1 MPSSRKDAAG
11 FLSGACKNENNN
23 RMCMTVGSSCLR
35 RSRQLLGA
43 AALFVLACGELH
55 ATTIFLTSASDSISL
70 GDGCSIREAL
80 INANTD
86 SKSGSGE
93 CARGSGVD
101 VIVLP
106 PQTINVQGSAVEEDD
121 PRVGDLDVT
130 SDITFVGGGAQLS
143 LLEAGYGGRIFD
155 VHAGGALTVR
165 GMTLQRG
172 MAAQAGGAIRA
183 NVGSTLNINDVVI
196 GSAQVSASAVGGKGG
211 AIYIAP
217 SVVANLSRTQIAY
230 NTALGLNGEGGGVYC
245 DSCQLT
251 VTATTFDNNAATA
264 SGGALYASAGSTLV
278 LSFVTFGYNDAALG
292 AAMHLS
298 GTTTLKGVISAD
310 NAGGV
315 AGDDALC
322 AAGTLTATY
331 SFLEFPGTNCALGA
345 SNQTR
350 NDVAPTIEPTLL
362 QDVVFQRFDG
372 QPSGILQWRYGF
384 FAVPAAQCVG
394 YFDQHGRRGAYTDD
408 CDIGAYSNPV
418 LAINPMLGQLTT
430 NGDSGVFVFGLFRM
444 PTVDTVVHVNVLGG
458 IEESCA
464 VPVPDITIPANSTTT
479 QLVIDPDTLFSA
491 PTIDRPFR
499 VCEFE
504 LVAISGDSQIVGART
519 GTARVKLHDTSLA
532 SAYGVSSPPPGH
544 YLEFGTVPVNAG
556 GIANILFQA
565 DVPGWN
571 ILGISFSGADDSGRF
586 STTATSFPIPVL
598 PRSQGGTQIPIQCIG
613 GVLGDYDALIEV
625 RTDNP
630 AFPVLLYGVRCR
642 VAHLLSFTA
651 SNNLVEE
658 AGGGTVDFT
667 AVLDS
672 PSILPG
678 PFTVDLAEV
687 AGSATSGGDY
697 SAFGQTIT
705 FNPGEQQHTVT
716 VSVFDD
722 TEIED
727 TETFGA
733 QLVLAPQANVQLV
746 GASGATTVA
755 IANDDYPV
763 QAMSLALNGIPER
776 TSAGVRI
783 AATAV
788 VTNTGTDPLHDLSV
802 SIAVDAPIRVI
813 SFAVAGAACSVNE
826 NQRFAKCAL
835 EGDVPPGE
843 SRTFAGTIE
852 MAEMKDAPML
862 DLDGVVTVSATATA
876 ATTPLVMSAE
886 AGYTLIG
893 QGVNLG
899 SVTGFSLL
907 VLLLLV
913 WRGGLNVPLV
923 GRPGGLG

>member
-11 FLSGACKNENNN
+11 FLSGACRNENNN

-55 ATTIFLTSASDSISL
+55 ATTIFVTSAADSISL
-70 GDGCSIREAL
+70 GDGCSVREAL

-86 SKSGSGE
+86 SKSGSVE
-93 CARGSGVD
+93 CARGSGAD

-121 PRVGDLDVT
+121 PLVGDLDVT
-130 SDITFVGGGAQLS
+130 SDITFIGGGAQFS
-143 LLEAGYGGRIFD
+143 LLEANYAGRIFD
-155 VHAGGALTVR
+155 VHAGAVLAVR

-183 NVGSTLNINDVVI
+183 NAGSTLNIHDVVI
-196 GSAQVSASAVGGKGG
+196 GSSKVLETAVDGKGG
-211 AIYIAP
+211 AVYIAP
-217 SVVANLSRTQIAY
+217 GATANVSRVQIT
-230 NTALGLNGEGGGVYC
+230 NNIALGLNGGGGGIYC
-245 DSCQLT
+245 DACQLT
-251 VTATTFDNNAATA
+251 VTAATFNNNRATA
-264 SGGALYASAGSTLV
+264 NGGALYATVNSTV
-278 LSFVTFGYNDAALG
+278 TLSFVTFGYNDAALG

-298 GTTTLKGVISAD
+298 GATTLKGVISAD

-322 AAGTLTATY
+322 AAGTLTTTY

-350 NDVAPTIEPTLL
+350 NDVAPTVEPTLL

-384 FAVPAAQCVG
+384 FAVPAAQCVD
-394 YFDQHGRRGAYTDD
+394 YFDQHGRRGANSDD
-408 CDIGAYSNPV
+408 CDIGAYSRPV
-418 LAINPMLGQLTT
+418 LGVNPMVSQLST
-430 NGDSGVFVFGLFRM
+430 NGDPGVFGFGLFRM

-458 IEESCA
+458 IEESCT
-464 VPVPDITIPANSTTT
+464 VPVPDITIPANSTSA
-479 QLVIDPDTLFSA
+479 QLMIDPDTLFSA
-491 PTIDRPFR
+491 PAIDRPFR

-504 LVAISGDSQIVGART
+504 LVVISGPSVLVGARS
-519 GTARVKLHDTSLA
+519 GVLRIKLHDTSLA
-532 SAYGVSSPPPGH
+532 AAAGVSAPQPGS
-544 YLEFGTVPVNAG
+544 YLDFGIVPVSG
-556 GIANILFQA
+556 DGTANIVFLPEVA
-565 DVPGWN
+565 GWN
-571 ILGISFSGADDSGRF
+571 ITGVSFGGSDPSRF
-586 STTATSFPIPVL
+586 ATTASGFPIPVL
-598 PRSQGGTQIPIQCIG
+598 TRDQGGTTLPFQCAG
-613 GVLGDYDALIEV
+613 GVLGDYDALIQV
-625 RTDNP
+625 DTNNP
-630 AFPVLLYGVRCR
+630 AFPVLVYGVRCR
-642 VAHLLSFTA
+642 ISHLLSLLT
-651 SNNLVEE
+651 SNNLVSE
-658 AGGGTVDFT
+658 AGGGGTVDFT
-667 AVLDS
+667 IALDS

-687 AGSATSGGDY
+687 AGSATSLSGDY

-746 GASGATTVA
+746 GASSATVV

-783 AATAV
+783 AATAL

-826 NQRFAKCAL
+826 NQRFARCAL

-876 ATTPLVMSAE
+876 ATTPLVVSAE

-907 VLLLLV
+907 VLLLLA
-913 WRGGLNVPLV
+913 WRGGLNVPSV
-923 GRPGGLG
+923 GRPGGSS

>member
-1 MPSSRKDAAG
+1 MHMVVRPFSP
-11 FLSGACKNENNN
+11 
-23 RMCMTVGSSCLR
+23 R
-35 RSRQLLGA
+35 RLLPLLGA
-43 AALFVLACGELH
+43 AALLALACGEPH
-55 ATTIFLTSASDSISL
+55 ATTIFVTSATDSFSL
-70 GDGCSIREAL
+70 GDGCSVREAL
-80 INANTD
+80 LNADTD

-93 CARGSGVD
+93 CARGSGAD
-101 VIVLP
+101 IIVLP
-106 PQTINVQGSAVEEDD
+106 PQTINVQGSAAEEDD
-121 PRVGDLDVT
+121 PRLGDMDIT

-143 LLEAGYGGRIFD
+143 LLEADYGGRIFD
-155 VHAGGALTVR
+155 VHAGGVLTVR

-172 MAAQAGGAIRA
+172 MAAQEGGAIRA
-183 NVGSTLNINDVVI
+183 NIGSTLNINDVVI
-196 GSAQVSASAVGGKGG
+196 GSAKVSASAIGGKGG

-217 SVVANLSRTQIAY
+217 GVVANLSRTQIGH

-264 SGGALYASAGSTLV
+264 SGGALYASAGSTLA

-292 AAMHLS
+292 AAMHLF
-298 GTTTLKGVISAD
+298 GATTLKGVISAD
-310 NAGGV
+310 NADGV
-315 AGDDALC
+315 AGDDVLC
-322 AAGTLTATY
+322 TAGTFAATY
-331 SFLEFPGTNCALGA
+331 SFLEFPGTSCVLGA
-345 SNQTR
+345 GNQTR
-350 NDVAPTIEPTLL
+350 ANVAPAVEPTLL
-362 QDVVFQRFDG
+362 QPVDMQRFDG
-372 QPSGILQWRYGF
+372 QPSAALQWRYPFGK
-384 FAVPAAQCVG
+384 VPAAQCVG
-394 YFDQHGRRGAYTDD
+394 HVDQHGRRGAYTDD
-408 CDIGAYSNPV
+408 CDIGAYWNPV

-430 NGDSGVFVFGLFRM
+430 NGESGVFVFGLFRM

-458 IEESCA
+458 IGESCA

-519 GTARVKLHDTSLA
+519 GTARVKLKDTSLA

-556 GIANILFQA
+556 GTANILFQA

-571 ILGISFSGADDSGRF
+571 ILGISFGGADDSGRF
-586 STTATSFPIPVL
+586 STTATGFPIPVL
-598 PRSQGGTQIPIQCIG
+598 ARDQGGTLIPIQCIG

-642 VAHLLSFTA
+642 VAHLLLFTA

-658 AGGGTVDFT
+658 AGGGAVDFT
-667 AVLDS
+667 VMLDS

-678 PFTVDLAEV
+678 PFTVDLVEV
-687 AGSATSGGDY
+687 AGSATSLSGDY
-697 SAFGQTIT
+697 SAFGQAIT

-722 TEIED
+722 TAIED

-733 QLVLAPQANVQLV
+733 QLVLAPQADVQLV
-746 GASGATTVA
+746 GASNASVV
-755 IANDDYPV
+755 IVNDDYPV
-763 QAMSLALNGIPER
+763 QDMSLVLNGIPER
-776 TSAGVRI
+776 TPAGVRI

-788 VTNTGTDPLHDLSV
+788 VTNTGTDPLRDLSV

-813 SFAVAGAACSVNE
+813 SFAIAGAGCSVNE

-835 EGDVPPGE
+835 EGNVPPGE
-843 SRTFAGTIE
+843 SRTFEGMIE

-862 DLDGVVTVSATATA
+862 DLDGVVSVSATAMA
-876 ATTPLVMSAE
+876 ATTPLAMSAE
-886 AGYTLIG
+886 AVYTIIG
-893 QGVNLG
+893 QGLNLG

-907 VLLLLV
+907 VLLLLA
-913 WRGGLNVPLV
+913 WRGRLNVPSV
-923 GRPGGLG
+923 GRPGGWG